1 MAEYLVRASSP
12 VISLSNPNLSD
23 EEDNNHN
30 HLNTPSNETLNP
42 GAIVVSG
49 DCAATTLIPT
59 PSSNPSS
66 RKPRGRPPGSKNKPK
81 PPVVITRESD
91 SAMRPV
97 ILELA
102 SGCDI
107 VSTLSAFSLRRR
119 NAVSVFSGT
128 GAVSNVTIR
137 HPSSPNSNIAL
148 HGRFELLSLTG
159 TILLPTPSSSNGPN
173 TGFAILVGGPQ
184 GQVIGGTVAGPLM
197 TADTVMIMGAVYSAP
212 EVHHLPFP
220 VENEEADVSAEREVH
235 VEGKVKVEATAH
247 AQAPLYGGPVGMG
260 GQMARPEMAL
270 WSQSAAPATSSRAG
284 QSASQY

>member
-23 EEDNNHN
+23 EEENNNHN
-30 HLNTPSNETLNP
+30 HHLKTPTNETHNP

-49 DCAATTLIPT
+49 DGAATSLIPT
-59 PSSNPSS
+59 PSSNTSS

-81 PPVVITRESD
+81 PPVVITRESET
-91 SAMRPV
+91 AMRPV

-107 VSTLSAFSLRRR
+107 VATLSAFSLRRR
-119 NAVSVFSGT
+119 LAVSVLSGT

-159 TILLPTPSSSNGPN
+159 TILLPTPSSTNGPN

-212 EVHHLPFP
+212 EVHHRPFP
-220 VENEEADVSAEREVH
+220 VENEEADVSAEREV
-235 VEGKVKVEATAH
+235 EGKVKVVEATPH
-247 AQAPLYGGPVGMG
+247 AQAPPLYSGPVGMG

-270 WSQSAAPATSSRAG
+270 WSQPPPASSRTG
-284 QSASQY
+284 QSTSQY